1 MEGVSSF
8 LLHSPDIQTNT
19 EVVFVL
25 VRREAFTFLARFGIY
40 INIRETIHISSLGAT
55 LHRPQ
60 SNKVSQITEFHHKA

>member
-25 VRREAFTFLARFGIY
+25 VRREAFTSLARFGTY
-40 INIRETIHISSLGAT
+40 INIRGTIHTSSLGAT
-55 LHRPQ
+55 LTVHRAIK
-60 SNKVSQITEFHHKA
+60 SAR